1 MNKFYF
7 RIVYDKS
14 KKNQIKRDVKSGIVD
29 SV

>member
-7 RIVYDKS
+7 RIVYDNS
-14 KKNQIKRDVKSGIVD
+14 KKNQIKTDVKSGIID